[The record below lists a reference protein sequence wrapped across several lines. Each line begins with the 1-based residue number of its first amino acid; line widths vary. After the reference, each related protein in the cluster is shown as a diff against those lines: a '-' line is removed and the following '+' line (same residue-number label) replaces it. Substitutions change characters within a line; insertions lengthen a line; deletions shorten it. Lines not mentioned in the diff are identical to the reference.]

1 MKNRLPL
8 LASIVQAVMFG
19 LNYLTVRIC
28 LEHVDTFRYLAFR
41 YISGFLVMTLL
52 VVFGFQ
58 KVNYRGKDLRLL
70 VLCVIINPCLSQ
82 IFETTSVL
90 FAPVS
95 QIALFN
101 SLVTPMVMVLS
112 VVVNRENPSGRQ
124 WFYGAV
130 SVAGIICTQFVDG
143 MMVGATV
150 AGILLCLGAVLTIST
165 QRILLRRLSGRF
177 SAFEIIYLTTGAGA
191 VFFPIVAVGQHAQA
205 GTLGRFFEGMGD
217 LPFILSG
224 LYSGVVCCV
233 IAFLLMT
240 YATAN
245 LPIAV
250 STASNSIFT
259 LTALLSGVF
268 ILHEHMR
275 PIDIV
280 GAVLIIGGMLGMSFA
295 YNPSNLA
302 ENRFP
307 GSEPPKPPEDPKN
320 GDPS

>member
-112 VVVNRENPSGRQ
+112 VVVE
-124 WFYGAV
+124 W
-130 SVAGIICTQFVDG
+130 
-143 MMVGATV
+143 
-150 AGILLCLGAVLTIST
+150 
-165 QRILLRRLSGRF
+165 
-177 SAFEIIYLTTGAGA
+177 E
-191 VFFPIVAVGQHAQA
+191 
-205 GTLGRFFEGMGD
+205 
-217 LPFILSG
+217 
-224 LYSGVVCCV
+224 
-233 IAFLLMT
+233 
-240 YATAN
+240 
-245 LPIAV
+245 
-250 STASNSIFT
+250 
-259 LTALLSGVF
+259 
-268 ILHEHMR
+268 
-275 PIDIV
+275 
-280 GAVLIIGGMLGMSFA
+280 
-295 YNPSNLA
+295 
-302 ENRFP
+302 
-307 GSEPPKPPEDPKN
+307 KK
-320 GDPS
+320 